1 MRRVAKKRRM
11 WGGGFA
17 DERRVLGKN
26 KNKNWLNWT
35 VRKESS
41 SLLIGL
47 LVQSIQFWFDY
58 FSA

>member
-1 MRRVAKKRRM
+1 MRRAAKKRRM

-35 VRKESS
+35 VRKE
-41 SLLIGL
+41 
-47 LVQSIQFWFDY
+47 
-58 FSA
+58 